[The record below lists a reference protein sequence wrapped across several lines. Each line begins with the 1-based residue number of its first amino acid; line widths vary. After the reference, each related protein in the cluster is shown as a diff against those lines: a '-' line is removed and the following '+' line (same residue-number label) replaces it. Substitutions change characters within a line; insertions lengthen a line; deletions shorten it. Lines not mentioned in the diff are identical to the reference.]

1 MPLRAP
7 PSHANLRSVD
17 ADSNPKIKIQRDRLT
32 RVERTIALL
41 RRDKGKRVPLPEI
54 QREAGAQHCVR
65 IREARALGYVIDN
78 VMERTANGETH
89 SFYIL
94 RAEPG
99 EAVPLF
105 PGAFDLRHR
114 DDG

>member
-1 MPLRAP
+1 MR
-7 PSHANLRSVD
+7 
-17 ADSNPKIKIQRDRLT
+17 QRDSQT
-32 RVERTIALL
+32 KSTIALL
-41 RRDKGKRVPLPEI
+41 RQRKHKRVALPDV
-54 QREAGAQHCVR
+54 QRVAGAQHDAR
-65 IREARALGYVIDN
+65 LAEIRALGYIVDN